1 MSSDTE
7 VRPSVS
13 PARARFPWWARVGVE
28 LIAVVIVIAAS
39 LIILARWM
47 GTDWEINL
55 LYSGDSL
62 VLPLVR
68 ESVLAGEPFEWVFS
82 SQLFLFP
89 EGLLYW
95 IVSSFTDNPRAALAG
110 LAVLN
115 LVLLYVLLR
124 WCSRLLFRHSRHRL
138 VEVCVALGATATYVV
153 YVLLEPT
160 SDING
165 TAIASLFLLV
175 SYYPGVVLSGL
186 TAIALTLWVTDS
198 FTDPPVRARR
208 TVVFTVLF
216 VLLGAL
222 TGASN
227 PLFWMQV
234 LAPFAVTLFIAVLVR
249 RIPRRWFWTLG
260 IVIAAS
266 VIAGYL
272 LRQLMERYG
281 SRGVGSYF
289 NPSMMG
295 ESLALLKH
303 VTGDLLT
310 TPHGFLKLLIAS
322 VMMLITAVPIA
333 RALIGRRR
341 TDPRWHVT
349 SAELILALFSWASVG
364 SLVIGMVITGT
375 MTTRYLEPLFVFPL
389 LSASYEA
396 VRFLRV
402 TLASVTNTRVRRSL
416 VVYGMIVA
424 SGLGL
429 LIIIGGLLSIQR
441 ASVLA
446 FSEDRSGAACTADLP
461 ADAEAGVGTFWLTR
475 NWDLYG
481 THDDAILQVN
491 SDLTVFPW
499 MINLAS
505 YDDQDFT
512 FVVVDPWGFVTDES
526 VAPLGPPKSVQECGG
541 FTIYDYAGTPG
552 EELLN
557 ERIDSSLLVEKQL
570 RGFE

>member
-1 MSSDTE
+1 MSSDTA
-7 VRPSVS
+7 VS
-13 PARARFPWWARVGVE
+13 PTRSPAPARFAWWERAGVE

-39 LIILARWM
+39 LIILGRWM

-55 LYSGDSL
+55 LYNGDSL

-89 EGLLYW
+89 ESVLYW

-110 LAVLN
+110 VAVLN

-124 WCSRLLFRHSRHRL
+124 WCSRLLFRHSRHRIL
-138 VEVCVALGATATYVV
+138 EVCVALGATATYIV
-153 YVLLEPT
+153 YVLLEPV

-186 TAIALTLWVTDS
+186 TAIALTLWVTHS
-198 FTDPPVRARR
+198 FTDPPVRAAR
-208 TVVFTVLF
+208 TAVFTVLF
-216 VLLGAL
+216 VILGAL

-234 LAPFAVTLFIAVLVR
+234 IAPFAVTLVIAALLR
-249 RIPRRWFWTLG
+249 RITRRWFWTLA
-260 IVIAAS
+260 VVMVATVA
-266 VIAGYL
+266 AGYL

-295 ESLALLKH
+295 ESLALLYR
-303 VTGDLLT
+303 VADDLLA
-310 TPHGFLKLLIAS
+310 TPHGFLKLVLAS
-322 VMMLITAVPIA
+322 GVLLITAVPIA
-333 RALIGRRR
+333 RALFRSRHA
-341 TDPRWHVT
+341 DLRWQVT
-349 SAELILALFSWASVG
+349 SAELILAIFSWVTVS
-364 SLVIGMVITGT
+364 SLLVGMVITGT
-375 MTTRYLEPLFVFPL
+375 MTTRYLEPFFVVPL
-389 LSASYEA
+389 LSASYET

-402 TLASVTNTRVRRSL
+402 TLASIPQTRVRRSL
-416 VVYGMIVA
+416 VAFGMIVA
-424 SGLGL
+424 SGMAL
-429 LIIIGGLLSIQR
+429 LLVVGGMLSVQR

-446 FSEDRSGAACTADLP
+446 FSEDRGGASCTAELP
-461 ADAEAGVGTFWLTR
+461 SDAESGVGTFWLTR

-481 THDDAILQVN
+481 THDEAILQVN
-491 SDLTVFPW
+491 SDLTVHPW

-505 YDDQDFT
+505 YDHQRFT
-512 FVVVDPWGFVTDES
+512 FVVQDPWGFVTEES
-526 VAPLGPPKSVQECGG
+526 VAPLGPPKSVQKCDG
-541 FTIYDYAGTPG
+541 FTIYDYAGTQG

-557 ERIDSSLLVEKQL
+557 DLIESSLLAEKRL